1 MKHGLMLATFILIST
16 VAGAVYAGD
25 KNCTLEVKNL
35 VCPACSYMLKTSLL
49 ELSGVKE
56 VSFDGAMT
64 TVTYDDDKTT
74 VDALIKVADGMGYPA
89 TQVQ

>member
-1 MKHGLMLATFILIST
+1 MLFGRALHSVLQGGGT
-16 VAGAVYAGD
+16 VHQAHRVVEA
-25 KNCTLEVKNL
+25 
-35 VCPACSYMLKTSLL
+35 M
-49 ELSGVKE
+49 KE

>member
-1 MKHGLMLATFILIST
+1 MLINCPHCST
-16 VAGAVYAGD
+16 ALDIAPEYFGQ
-25 KNCTLEVKNL
+25 NL

-64 TVTYDDDKTT
+64 TVTYDDEKTN